1 DKVFGVGNDIDGFS
15 VVLTGKLQM
24 YAVRNGNRLD
34 MGAYEPREILGRLPY
49 SRMKAATGEGF
60 AIGNLEVFFL
70 HRDFFPEMIN
80 QCHEITEALV
90 HNMTDRVRE
99 FTKYQQQNDKMM
111 ALGKLSA
118 GLAHELNNPSAA
130 IVRSAQELKK
140 ALATAPKK
148 FKRVIKIQA
157 S

>member
-1 DKVFGVGNDIDGFS
+1 MHDRGG
-15 VVLTGKLQM
+15 
-24 YAVRNGNRLD
+24 
-34 MGAYEPREILGRLPY
+34 RE
-49 SRMKAATGEGF
+49 AAGGEGF
-60 AIGNLEVFFL
+60 AIGNLELLFI
-70 HRDFFPEMIN
+70 HRDLFPELIST
-80 QCHEITEALV
+80 CHEITEALV

-140 ALATAPKK
+140 ALAAAPTK
-148 FKRVIKIQA
+148 FKRVLKIQ
-157 S
+157 